1 MGLNGFAES
10 TEGNNLERFAASFG
24 DFSAKD
30 QIDLMSR
37 CWFSLTANRND
48 PIEHEFRNAK
58 TSKIETV
65 RITGSAEHGIATI
78 HDNDLIIF
86 AISQWVEARNR
97 GEEPSRRIAFTP
109 YQYFAWTNKAPHG
122 TAYQRLKDSLHRL
135 KTTNIETSIRSPS
148 DRKGRL
154 KQFSWISEWSI
165 DEKGDKAHGVEVV
178 LAEWLFESIQDYNVL
193 TIDKRYFE
201 ISGGVERWLYLHAKK
216 ATGNTAGVW
225 RESFKS
231 LHKKSAS
238 QQAYKHY
245 AHALRK
251 LIERNELPGL
261 NLSRHISARKEEML
275 GMERTEKREQL
286 PRPSELQLPLLEEV
300 EEHEAWENVLE
311 ILCRQLGT
319 DVVASWF
326 KQVRFISIEAGT
338 LRLKAPTKFVAG
350 WIESRYLGRLRSA
363 FEETGKNFDRLTFEI
378 PAIKKAA

>member
-1 MGLNGFAES
+1 MAET
-10 TEGNNLERFAASFG
+10 TEGKELERFAATFG
-24 DFSAKD
+24 DVAAKD

-37 CWFSLTANRND
+37 CWFSLTPNRTD
-48 PIEHEFRNAK
+48 PIEHEFKDARTNK
-58 TSKIETV
+58 VETV

-86 AISQWVEARNR
+86 AISQWIEARSKGR
-97 GEEPSRRIAFTP
+97 EPSRRIAFTP
-109 YQYFAWTNKAPHG
+109 YQYFSWTNKAPHG

-135 KTTNIETSIRSPS
+135 KTTNIETSIRSAS

-178 LAEWLFESIQDYNVL
+178 LAEWLFESIQGFNVL

-216 ATGNTAGVW
+216 ATGNAAGVW

-261 NLSRHISARKEEML
+261 NLSRHESARGEEML
-275 GMERTEKREQL
+275 GMERTEKREVLPAPAEIQL
-286 PRPSELQLPLLEEV
+286 SLLEEV
-300 EEHEAWENVLE
+300 EENEAWENVLE
-311 ILCRQLGT
+311 ILRRQLGRELVT
-319 DVVASWF
+319 SWF
-326 KQVRFISIEAGT
+326 LQLKFVSIEAGT
-338 LRLKAPTKFVAG
+338 LTLKAPTRFVAE
-350 WIESRYLGRLRSA
+350 WVESRYLARLRSA
-363 FEETGKNFDRLTFEI
+363 FAEAGKEFGALKFEI
-378 PAIKKAA
+378 AAAKKAA